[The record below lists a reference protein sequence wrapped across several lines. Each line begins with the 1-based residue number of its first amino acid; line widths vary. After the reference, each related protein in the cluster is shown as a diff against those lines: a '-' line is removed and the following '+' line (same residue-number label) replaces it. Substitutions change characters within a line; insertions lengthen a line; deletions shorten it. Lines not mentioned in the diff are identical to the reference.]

1 MRPIAPIAALAMLAA
16 LSGAPAAA
24 QPNAEWRRVA
34 TEDDARRIREL
45 RDAWDE
51 ALAAARAAGHGAE
64 VDREGALL
72 SPDGAL
78 AGPTLP
84 PGDYACRT
92 IKVGRAQPGL
102 LGFVSYPPFRC
113 RVSVDHGRLSFTKL
127 TGSQR
132 PLGRFYADRD
142 ERLVFLGTIQLGDER
157 RSYQYG
163 IDRDRDM
170 IGALE
175 RIGEGRWRLVFP
187 YPRFE
192 SLLDVIELTPVR

>member
-1 MRPIAPIAALAMLAA
+1 MIRPAAALLLAIA
-16 LSGAPAAA
+16 SVPTVAGA

-34 TEDDARRIREL
+34 TEDDARRIRDL
-45 RDAWDE
+45 RDSWNGAI
-51 ALAAARAAGHGAE
+51 ASARAAGHGAE

-78 AGPTLP
+78 DRPALP
-84 PGDYACRT
+84 VGDYACRT
-92 IKVGRAQPGL
+92 IKLGHAQPGL
-102 LGFVSYPPFRC
+102 LAFVAYPPFRC
-113 RVSVDHGRLSFTKL
+113 RVGVDHGRLSFTKL

-132 PLGRFYADRD
+132 PLGRFYTDRD
-142 ERLVFLGTIQLGDER
+142 ERMVFLGTIQLGDER

-163 IDRDRDM
+163 VDRDRDM

-175 RIGEGRWRLVFP
+175 RIGEQRWRLVFP
-187 YPRFE
+187 SPRFE